1 MPLLHLSQTSNYNR
15 RKGRESF
22 IMHTKRNRGF
32 LHEIR
37 QNGSAYLLVI
47 PAAIYTLI
55 FGYFTLP
62 YMLIAFQ
69 KFNFKTGLF
78 NSKWIGLE
86 NFEFFFRSPRAWEV
100 TFNTL
105 KLNFLFIVVGTV
117 VAMALAILFNE
128 LRSKLF
134 SRITQSTILFPHF
147 LSWVIV
153 SYVIYSLFSTDYGV
167 INKIIGWVGLDPINW
182 YSTPKYWTTILV
194 SAAVWKDVGM
204 NLVIYLA
211 AIVGIDDTYYEAG
224 RIDGASRWQLIW
236 RITIPLMMPTIII
249 LSLLALG
256 KIMYG
261 SFDMIY
267 AIIKDNGVLYPAV
280 DVIDTYVFRSLRT
293 IGNPAQAMAVGLYQ
307 SVVGFILVWGSNKIV
322 RKINPDHALF

>member
-1 MPLLHLSQTSNYNR
+1 MKKNGRHLL
-15 RKGRESF
+15 REL
-22 IMHTKRNRGF
+22 K
-32 LHEIR
+32 

-78 NSKWIGLE
+78 NSPWVGLD
-86 NFEFFFRSPRAWEV
+86 NFKFFFSSPRAWEV
-100 TFNTL
+100 TYNTL
-105 KLNFLFIVVGTV
+105 KLNFLFIIVGTL
-117 VAMALAILFNE
+117 VALTLAILFNE
-128 LRSKLF
+128 LRSKLY
-134 SRITQSTILFPHF
+134 SRLTQSTILFPHF

-153 SYVIYSLFSTDYGV
+153 SYIIYSLLSTDYGI
-167 INKIIGWVGLDPINW
+167 INQLLVKLNLEPINW
-182 YSTPKYWTTILV
+182 YSSPKYWTGILV
-194 SAAVWKDVGM
+194 SAAVWKDLGL

-211 AIVGIDDTYYEAG
+211 AITGIDDSYYEAG
-224 RIDGASRWQLIW
+224 RIDGASRWQLI
-236 RITIPLMMPTIII
+236 RHITIPLMVPTVMI

-267 AIIKDNGVLYPAV
+267 AIVKDNGVLYPAV

-293 IGNPAQAMAVGLYQ
+293 TGNPAQVMAVGLYQ
-307 SVVGFILVWGSNKIV
+307 SVIGFILVWGSNKIV
-322 RKINPDHALF
+322 KKLNPDNALF

>member
-1 MPLLHLSQTSNYNR
+1 MKNEKVSML
-15 RKGRESF
+15 REL
-22 IMHTKRNRGF
+22 K
-32 LHEIR
+32 
-37 QNGSAYLLVI
+37 QNGYAYLLVI
-47 PAAIYTLI
+47 PAAVYTLI

-69 KFNFKTGLF
+69 RFNFKTGIL
-78 NSKWIGLE
+78 NSPWIGLD
-86 NFEFFFRSPRAWEV
+86 NFEFFFSSPRAWEV

-105 KLNFLFIVVGTV
+105 KLNVLFIVVGTV
-117 VAMALAILFNE
+117 AAMALAILFNE

-134 SRITQSTILFPHF
+134 SRLTQSTILFPHF

-153 SYVIYSLFSTDYGV
+153 SYILYSLLSTDYGIV
-167 INKIIGWVGLDPINW
+167 NQVLAKLNLNPVNW
-182 YSTPKYWTTILV
+182 YASPQYWTSILV
-194 SAAVWKDVGM
+194 ITAVWKDIGM

-211 AIVGIDDTYYEAG
+211 AITGIDDTYYEAG
-224 RIDGASRWQLIW
+224 RIDGATRWQLI
-236 RITIPLMMPTIII
+236 RHITIPLMMPTIMI

-267 AIIKDNGVLYPAV
+267 AIIKDNGLLYPTV

-307 SVVGFILVWGSNKIV
+307 SVVGFILVWGSNRIV
-322 RKINPDHALF
+322 RKVNPDHALF

>member
-1 MPLLHLSQTSNYNR
+1 MKNK
-15 RKGRESF
+15 KGS
-22 IMHTKRNRGF
+22 M
-32 LHEIR
+32 LHELK
-37 QNGSAYLLVI
+37 QNGYAYLLVI
-47 PAAIYTLI
+47 PAAVYTLI

-69 KFNFKTGLF
+69 RFNFKTGIF
-78 NSKWIGLE
+78 NSPWIGLD
-86 NFEFFFRSPRAWEV
+86 NFEFFFSSPRAWEV

-105 KLNFLFIVVGTV
+105 KLNVLFIVVGTV
-117 VAMALAILFNE
+117 AAMALAILFNE

-134 SRITQSTILFPHF
+134 SRLTQSTILFPHF

-153 SYVIYSLFSTDYGV
+153 SYILYSLLSTDYGIV
-167 INKIIGWVGLDPINW
+167 NQVLAKLNLNPVNW
-182 YSTPKYWTTILV
+182 YASPQYWTSILV
-194 SAAVWKDVGM
+194 ITAVWKDIGM

-211 AIVGIDDTYYEAG
+211 AITGIDDTYYEAG
-224 RIDGASRWQLIW
+224 RIDGATRWQLI
-236 RITIPLMMPTIII
+236 RHITIPLMMPTIMI

-267 AIIKDNGVLYPAV
+267 AIIKDNGLLYPTV

-307 SVVGFILVWGSNKIV
+307 SVVGFILVWGSNRIV

>member
-1 MPLLHLSQTSNYNR
+1 MRPTR
-15 RKGRESF
+15 RTKGF
-22 IMHTKRNRGF
+22 F
-32 LHEIR
+32 HEMR

-47 PAAIYTLI
+47 PAALYTLV

-62 YMLIAFQ
+62 YMVIAFQ

-78 NSKWIGLE
+78 NSQWIGFE
-86 NFEFFFRSPRAWEV
+86 NFAFFFRSPRAWEV

-105 KLNFLFIVVGTV
+105 KLNFLFIVVGTL

-153 SYVIYSLFSTDYGV
+153 SYVIYSLFATDYGV
-167 INKIIGWVGLDPINW
+167 INQMIGWFGMDAINW
-182 YSTPKYWTTILV
+182 YSSPQYWTSILV

-211 AIVGIDDTYYEAG
+211 AITGIDDTYYEAG
-224 RIDGASRWQLIW
+224 RIDGASRWQLI
-236 RITIPLMMPTIII
+236 RQITIPLMLPTIII

-307 SVVGFILVWGSNKIV
+307 SVVGFILVWGSNRIV
-322 RKINPDHALF
+322 RRINPDHALF

>member
-1 MPLLHLSQTSNYNR
+1 MKTLL
-15 RKGRESF
+15 REL
-22 IMHTKRNRGF
+22 K
-32 LHEIR
+32 
-37 QNGSAYLLVI
+37 QNGSAYLLVV

-69 KFNFKTGLF
+69 KFNFKTGIF
-78 NSKWIGLE
+78 NSPWVGLD
-86 NFEFFFRSPRAWEV
+86 NFEFFFSSPRAWEV

-105 KLNFLFIVVGTV
+105 KLNFLFIVVGTL
-117 VAMALAILFNE
+117 VAMMLAILFNE
-128 LRSKLF
+128 LRSKLY
-134 SRITQSTILFPHF
+134 SRLTQSTILLPHF

-153 SYVIYSLFSTDYGV
+153 SYIIYSLLSTDYGI
-167 INKIIGWVGLDPINW
+167 INQLLVKLNLDPVNW
-182 YSTPKYWTTILV
+182 YSSPQYWTGILV
-194 SAAVWKDVGM
+194 AAAVWKDLGM

-211 AIVGIDDTYYEAG
+211 AITGIDDSYYEAG
-224 RIDGASRWQLIW
+224 RIDGASRWQLI
-236 RITIPLMMPTIII
+236 RHITIPLMIPTVMI

-267 AIIKDNGVLYPAV
+267 AIIKDNGVLYPTA

-322 RKINPDHALF
+322 KKLNPDNALF